1 MGKHMELEKRLC
13 KELDILETKFK
24 TGADMSETDLKRAD
38 MILHAL
44 KSLATYEAMK
54 EAEEYEMDGYSGR
67 RGRSPYTGRYVSRD
81 EGPGMSG
88 REQIGPRYPYDPYG
102 RNPYPNW

>member
-44 KSLATYEAMK
+44 NLKILE
-54 EAEEYEMDGYSGR
+54 
-67 RGRSPYTGRYVSRD
+67 
-81 EGPGMSG
+81 
-88 REQIGPRYPYDPYG
+88 
-102 RNPYPNW
+102 